1 MNYISFYKELFER
14 YAGSKSLRGIWYH
27 GTSTKYL
34 QSILSQGLI
43 PFPKE
48 KSWDVDPD
56 ASSDSLDRTTYGGIY
71 VTRNL
76 LTAYS
81 AAWRTAKKTNGNRL
95 VVMIDLQPKSL
106 IADEDDVARYFTNYN
121 TLNALFYYKI
131 YKYGTNY
138 TEYLDELE
146 KEKEKFADYVINK
159 IKSSYDIKNNPNL
172 ILRLKELIKNEG
184 YVAAITRI
192 VSYYENSGYGNQ
204 WHRCWDTREIDIKDI
219 PPLPSKEEGESLF
232 RNFIQKFTKTLKQI
246 ATLSDFS
253 QKGRSLQPIRFS
265 GSNKIVCIIELIE
278 NPAEPT
284 KIKIHYGSLPNDFI
298 KQYKERIRSDFNP
311 DELIVESI
319 VDSFEYNN
327 KYIEVFK
334 NPTLKELKSCI
345 SFDEFGAF
353 LQDNDIFTFDRMS
366 VYHQA
371 VRQRNRKHLDQA
383 LSLLVWVET
392 NGYSVLVTDNNI
404 STKWNHNPDTETYIR
419 NHPFFNG
426 KVKDVIFFD
435 QDIVGDWSLLKSK

>member
-1 MNYISFYKELFER
+1 MKYKDFYHHLVER
-14 YAGSKSLRGIWYH
+14 YAGSKKLRGIWYH

-48 KSWDVDPD
+48 KSWEVDPD

-95 VVMIDLQPKSL
+95 IVMIDLQPKSL

-121 TLNALFYYKI
+121 KLNALFYYKI
-131 YKYGTNY
+131 YKYGTKY
-138 TEYLDELE
+138 TEYLDGLE
-146 KEKEKFADYVINK
+146 KEKEKFANEIINK
-159 IKSSYDIKNNPNL
+159 IKNSYEIKDNPNL

-192 VSYYENSGYGNQ
+192 VSYYDNSGYGNQ
-204 WHRCWDTREIDIKDI
+204 WHRCWDTEEIDINDI
-219 PPLPSKEEGESLF
+219 PKLPSKEEGEGLF
-232 RNFIQKFTKTLKQI
+232 RYFIQKFTRTLKQI

-265 GSNKIVCIIELIE
+265 GGNKIVCIIELLE
-278 NPAEPT
+278 KRDEDT
-284 KIKIHYGSLPNDFI
+284 KIKIHYGALPEDFMYQYKQRIGDLPN
-298 KQYKERIRSDFNP
+298 ERIIKES
-311 DELIVESI
+311 LI
-319 VDSFEYNN
+319 DTFEFQN
-327 KYIEVFK
+327 KYVEVFK
-334 NPTLKELKSCI
+334 NPSSRELKECI
-345 SFDEFGAF
+345 EHGEFGAF
-353 LQDNDIFTFDRMS
+353 LQGNDIYVFNRMAA
-366 VYHQA
+366 YHQT
-371 VRQRNRKHLDQA
+371 VRSRNRKLLDQS

-392 NGYSVLVTDNNI
+392 DGYSVLVTDNNNG
-404 STKWNHNPDTETYIR
+404 TEWYHNPLTEEYIR
-419 NHPFFNG
+419 SHPYFKN
-426 KVKDVIFFD
+426 KVKDILYFD
-435 QDIVGDWSLLKSK
+435 ENIVGNWSDL